1 MLYPS
6 YSATS
11 YQGWRGAYSSMA
23 ENPDDPGTASP
34 QYWSMW
40 ERWLPVQD
48 VLAGTITMRAQA
60 EKYLPR
66 LCNETDACWQTRINR
81 SVVSPLLDR
90 VIKASVGLIMRK
102 PIIFDGGDENYWD
115 EWRTDV
121 DRAGSTVDEFIGKI
135 LYSSIAYGH
144 CGFITDFPSND
155 ARTLREEREIA
166 AKPYFIQEEAPSIL
180 GWRHDPAEN
189 QGMLQQVR
197 FREFITEPDGRF
209 GNTINRQ
216 IRVMEPGR
224 FEVWRESKFGSND
237 YIQHE
242 TGTTSVAEIPL
253 SVVYSAR
260 QNVLL
265 STPPL
270 ESLAHLNIQHYQIQA
285 SLINSLH
292 VAAFPLLMLQGWDD
306 TNNELQNLSV
316 GNALAMPPEGG
327 ASYVEPSANAFDSLQ
342 LELKEL
348 ADQISTLGLTILARP
363 KASAESGSKAAI
375 DRADSNSMLAQ
386 ISINAE
392 QALQQAMDW
401 AGEYAGIEP
410 PTVSID
416 RDFNAGELEGPEIA
430 QFISLYNANILD
442 KESVLRLLVR
452 GEVLQDDADID
463 EIMSATENEEL
474 ESVEKELDKM
484 ERVAEMG
491 GQIEEEEVEEDITVE

>member
-1 MLYPS
+1 MPYPS
-6 YSATS
+6 YSP
-11 YQGWRGAYSSMA
+11 YGHQGWQGSQSNLA
-23 ENPDDPGTASP
+23 ENPDDPGAASP
-34 QYWSMW
+34 QYWAMW
-40 ERWLPVQD
+40 ERWQSVQD
-48 VLAGTITMRAQA
+48 VVAGTLSMRACA

-66 LCNETDACWQTRINR
+66 LCNEADDCWQTRINR
-81 SVVSPLLDR
+81 SVLTPLFDR
-90 VIKASVGLIMRK
+90 VIKASVGLILRK
-102 PIIFDGGDENYWD
+102 PIIFDGGDEDYWK

-121 DRAGSTVDEFIGKI
+121 DRAGSTVDEFVGKI
-135 LYSSIAYGH
+135 LFSAIAYGH
-144 CGFITDFPSND
+144 CGFITDYPSND

-166 AKPYFIQEEAPSIL
+166 AKPYFIQQEAPNIL
-180 GWRHDPAEN
+180 GWRHDPADN

-197 FREFITEPDGRF
+197 FREFITEADGRF

-216 IRVMEPGR
+216 IRVMEPGK
-224 FEVWRESKFGSND
+224 FEVWKESEFGSNSYSQD
-237 YIQHE
+237 K
-242 TGTTSVAEIPL
+242 TGTISVSEIPL
-253 SVVYSAR
+253 SVIYSQR

-265 STPPL
+265 SRPPL
-270 ESLAHLNIQHYQIQA
+270 ESLAHLNIQHYQLQA

-342 LELKEL
+342 AQLEEL
-348 ADQISTLGLTILARP
+348 SNQISTLGLTILARP
-363 KASAESGSKAAI
+363 KASAESGEKAAI

-392 QALQQAMDW
+392 QALQQAMNW
-401 AGEYAGIEP
+401 AGEYAGVEP
-410 PTVSID
+410 PKVSID

-430 QFISLYNANILD
+430 QFISLYNSNILD

-452 GEVLQDDADID
+452 GEVLQDDVDID
-463 EIMSATENEEL
+463 EILSATENEEL

-484 ERVAEMG
+484 ERVAEIAPDEPDEPG
-491 GQIEEEEVEEDITVE
+491 EPDAFE

>member
-1 MLYPS
+1 MLK
-6 YSATS
+6 
-11 YQGWRGAYSSMA
+11 RF
-23 ENPDDPGTASP
+23 
-34 QYWSMW
+34 
-40 ERWLPVQD
+40 
-48 VLAGTITMRAQA
+48 
-60 EKYLPR
+60 
-66 LCNETDACWQTRINR
+66 
-81 SVVSPLLDR
+81 
-90 VIKASVGLIMRK
+90 
-102 PIIFDGGDENYWD
+102 IFFQSFYC
-115 EWRTDV
+115 
-121 DRAGSTVDEFIGKI
+121 IPK
-135 LYSSIAYGH
+135 
-144 CGFITDFPSND
+144 
-155 ARTLREEREIA
+155 
-166 AKPYFIQEEAPSIL
+166 KK
-180 GWRHDPAEN
+180 
-189 QGMLQQVR
+189 QVR

-270 ESLAHLNIQHYQIQA
+270 EALAHLNIQHYQIQA

-484 ERVAEMG
+484 ERVSEMG